1 MFTAEVPL
9 PSGSL
14 CALCLV
20 SYCLLPYLII
30 NVHIFLYNFCTI
42 KRGKRRMLDSG
53 HTVVFS

>member
-20 SYCLLPYLII
+20 RYSY
-30 NVHIFLYNFCTI
+30 HIRFKCANFFVQFLNN
-42 KRGKRRMLDSG
+42 KKGKKRRRLDSG